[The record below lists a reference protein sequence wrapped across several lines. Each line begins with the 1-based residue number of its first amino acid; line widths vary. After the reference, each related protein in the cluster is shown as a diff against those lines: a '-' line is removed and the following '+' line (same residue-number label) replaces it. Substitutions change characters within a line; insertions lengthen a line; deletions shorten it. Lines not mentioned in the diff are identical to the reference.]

1 MKGTEN
7 TNCSK
12 TWDIL
17 ISLSSSKTL
26 LFLAP
31 SQPTG
36 IASTRSQIFVND
48 SGSELKAIP
57 LALV

>member
-1 MKGTEN
+1 MQGTEN
-7 TNCSK
+7 VHCSK
-12 TWDIL
+12 IWAIL

-31 SQPTG
+31 SLPTG
-36 IASTRSQIFVND
+36 ITSTRSQIFVNN
-48 SGSELKAIP
+48 SGSELKAIS